1 LGVDTDGNP
10 VVYPSFTK
18 TISVDSWHESVTS
31 VQITGKV
38 WVFDTWESS
47 DTITIEVKNSN
58 GDILGLNVDGTD
70 SDSDGTP
77 DPPLGQLT
85 FIGKGDSSVNT
96 DTDRLTYQAIT
107 DCGVPN
113 RVSGIP

>member
-1 LGVDTDGNP
+1 MFEYNIIVDDWFDTATSGV
-10 VVYPSFTK
+10 K
-18 TISVDSWHESVTS
+18 ISGR
-31 VQITGKV
+31 I
-38 WVFDTWESS
+38 WVFDDWEAL
-47 DTITIEVKNSN
+47 DNAQREITIEVKNSN